1 MEIFATYITA
11 VVILKS
17 VTDVQVIGLK
27 GDFSF
32 DDAVKHFTSL
42 GGEVVLFDPSVVC
55 GKAHIESAVMHADR
69 AFAEGTNRARNI
81 LTEIVLYAACERQI
95 GKAMKKM
102 GPKEGSEGMVAA
114 VLNVK
119 GDLKLDAL
127 GAVRDDSLCDA
138 SEEKAKNLGA
148 ELFEG
153 IPPEECVLEQVA
165 MVDLLKP

>member
-1 MEIFATYITA
+1 M
-11 VVILKS
+11 
-17 VTDVQVIGLK
+17 
-27 GDFSF
+27 
-32 DDAVKHFTSL
+32 
-42 GGEVVLFDPSVVC
+42 VLFNPSVVC

-102 GPKEGSEGMVAA
+102 GPKDGSEGMVAA

-138 SEEKAKNLGA
+138 SEEKARNLGA

>member
-1 MEIFATYITA
+1 M
-11 VVILKS
+11 
-17 VTDVQVIGLK
+17 
-27 GDFSF
+27 
-32 DDAVKHFTSL
+32 
-42 GGEVVLFDPSVVC
+42 VLFNPSVVC

-95 GKAMKKM
+95 GKALKKM
-102 GPKEGSEGMVAA
+102 SPKDGSEGMVAA

-138 SEEKAKNLGA
+138 SEEKARNLGS

>member
-1 MEIFATYITA
+1 
-11 VVILKS
+11 
-17 VTDVQVIGLK
+17 
-27 GDFSF
+27 
-32 DDAVKHFTSL
+32 
-42 GGEVVLFDPSVVC
+42 
-55 GKAHIESAVMHADR
+55 MHADR

-95 GKAMKKM
+95 GKALKKM
-102 GPKEGSEGMVAA
+102 SPKDGSEGMVAA

-138 SEEKAKNLGA
+138 SEEKARNLGS